1 MNNNA
6 AFGRGAA
13 TGSDAPAWRRF
24 GRTNPRCRNANNAR
38 RSARDRRSVPPN
50 RRLPTVPRRR
60 YYSHSK
66 FIRSESAGVAR
77 SGRPRMTIKGE
88 LHGTKRSAS
97 GGEPAQVPGGRRGGG
112 CRHCGHAPGSER
124 RDAGDLAECGPAA
137 AAIGAPAQYARG
149 GGRDR
154 NAEGAAADRRRRR
167 LGLHGRRDQDARHQI
182 LPLEL
187 CLQLPRH
194 PRVADQ
200 LRRQQDAGIPHLH
213 ARGIRGRHGA
223 RLLQD
228 RRQAADDAVPRHRRP
243 AARHDGASTMPG
255 ATGCR

>member
-1 MNNNA
+1 MENNDTTNNA
-6 AFGRGAA
+6 ASGRG
-13 TGSDAPAWRRF
+13 RRGLF
-24 GRTNPRCRNANNAR
+24 GTRRHGEHFGQTNPRCRNATMPGGAR
-38 RSARDRRSVPPN
+38 GIGRSVPRN

-60 YYSHSK
+60 YYSLSK

-124 RDAGDLAECGPAA
+124 RDAGDLAERGASA

-167 LGLHGRRDQDARHQI
+167 LRLHGRRDQDARHQI
-182 LPLEL
+182 LP
-187 CLQLPRH
+187 
-194 PRVADQ
+194 
-200 LRRQQDAGIPHLH
+200 
-213 ARGIRGRHGA
+213 ARTA
-223 RLLQD
+223 
-228 RRQAADDAVPRHRRP
+228 PP
-243 AARHDGASTMPG
+243 ASAPSTS
-255 ATGCR
+255 R